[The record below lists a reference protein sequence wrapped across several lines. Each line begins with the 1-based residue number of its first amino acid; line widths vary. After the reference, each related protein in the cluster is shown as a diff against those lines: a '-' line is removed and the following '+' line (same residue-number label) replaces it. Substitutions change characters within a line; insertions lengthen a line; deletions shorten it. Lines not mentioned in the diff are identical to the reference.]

1 MQKLLLIVVAGVAG
15 LVAVALAGVGRPEPA
30 RGADPPTGRSITVV
44 GTGTVKTVPDQA
56 AFTIGV
62 ESQAGTAQEALAA
75 NSSAMRRLLDALRE
89 AGLKGDDLQTQ
100 SVSVWPRT
108 KEGEAVVGYTA
119 SNSVLATVDVAKAG
133 DVVAAATAAGANQ
146 VWGPQLAPSDQ
157 KALYRQALEGALDDA
172 RVKAKALA
180 DAAGVSVGR
189 VMRVVEQGSQPEPY
203 AYSTLAARDAA
214 APPIEPGKVDTSASA
229 TVTFEVS

>member
-1 MQKLLLIVVAGVAG
+1 MQKLLLIAVAAVAG

-44 GTGTVKTVPDQA
+44 GTGTVKTIPDRA
-56 AFTIGV
+56 AFTFGV
-62 ESQAGTAQEALAA
+62 ESRADTAQDALAA
-75 NSSAMRRLLDALRE
+75 NSSAMRRLLGELRK
-89 AGLKGDDLQTQ
+89 AGLGGDDLQTQ
-100 SVSVWPRT
+100 SVSVWPRSEDG
-108 KEGEAVVGYTA
+108 KAIVGYTA
-119 SNSVLATVDVAKAG
+119 SNSVMATVDVADAG

-157 KALYRQALEGALDDA
+157 KALYRQALEGAVADA
-172 RVKAKALA
+172 RAKAKALA

-203 AYSTLAARDAA
+203 AYERATLAATD
-214 APPIEPGKVDTSASA
+214 APPIEPGKVETAAST
-229 TVTFEVS
+229 TVTFEVA